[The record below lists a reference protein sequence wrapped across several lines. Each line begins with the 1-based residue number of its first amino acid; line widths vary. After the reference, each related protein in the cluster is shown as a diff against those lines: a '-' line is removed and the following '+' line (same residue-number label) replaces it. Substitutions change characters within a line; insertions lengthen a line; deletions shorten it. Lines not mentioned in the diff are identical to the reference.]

1 HFSSSLFADFC
12 AGFKFR
18 PTAAVEWWGDEFKK
32 KRNVHVDILG
42 GRDEQAGG
50 TWLACSRS
58 GRVAFLTNVMELHES
73 LDAKSR
79 GELPLLF
86 LESCKTPR
94 EFAEELV
101 KEVNQYNG
109 FNLIISDILSST
121 MVYISNRLNGEAST
135 IIQDVSPGL
144 HVLSNA
150 HLDSPWPKAQKLGLG
165 FKEQLGK
172 YGNGEIPLKEI
183 AKKLMGD
190 RSKAEKKRLPG
201 IFSADWESALS
212 SIFVEVNTP
221 QGWCGTRSTIALAV
235 AGSGEVSFNET
246 YLEDG
251 TWKEKTI
258 NYQIQKNT
266 QKLIQL
272 NN

>member
-1 HFSSSLFADFC
+1 MCIAAFLWQAHPLYPLLLLHNRDEYH
-12 AGFKFR
+12 KR
-18 PTAAVEWWGDEFKK
+18 PTAAVEW

-150 HLDSPWPKAQKLGLG
+150 HLDSPWPKVTIFLPLPSG
-165 FKEQLGK
+165 F
-172 YGNGEIPLKEI
+172 
-183 AKKLMGD
+183 
-190 RSKAEKKRLPG
+190 S
-201 IFSADWESALS
+201 
-212 SIFVEVNTP
+212 
-221 QGWCGTRSTIALAV
+221 
-235 AGSGEVSFNET
+235 VSFQR
-246 YLEDG
+246 LIVPCHCRRRSWG
-251 TWKEKTI
+251 LVS
-258 NYQIQKNT
+258 KNSWAST
-266 QKLIQL
+266 GMVKSL
-272 NN
+272 

>member
-1 HFSSSLFADFC
+1 
-12 AGFKFR
+12 
-18 PTAAVEWWGDEFKK
+18 
-32 KRNVHVDILG
+32 
-42 GRDEQAGG
+42 
-50 TWLACSRS
+50 
-58 GRVAFLTNVMELHES
+58 MELHES

-101 KEVNQYNG
+101 KEV
-109 FNLIISDILSST
+109 T
-121 MVYISNRLNGEAST
+121 ST

-221 QGWCGTRSTIALAV
+221 QV
-235 AGSGEVSFNET
+235 
-246 YLEDG
+246 
-251 TWKEKTI
+251 K
-258 NYQIQKNT
+258 
-266 QKLIQL
+266 
-272 NN
+272 

>member
-1 HFSSSLFADFC
+1 MLC
-12 AGFKFR
+12 A
-18 PTAAVEWWGDEFKK
+18 V
-32 KRNVHVDILG
+32 
-42 GRDEQAGG
+42 Q
-50 TWLACSRS
+50 
-58 GRVAFLTNVMELHES
+58 
-73 LDAKSR
+73 
-79 GELPLLF
+79 
-86 LESCKTPR
+86 SCKTPR

-121 MVYISNRLNGEAST
+121 MVY
-135 IIQDVSPGL
+135 DVSPGL

-183 AKKLMGD
+183 AKKL
-190 RSKAEKKRLPG
+190 
-201 IFSADWESALS
+201 
-212 SIFVEVNTP
+212 
-221 QGWCGTRSTIALAV
+221 GWCGTRSTIALAV